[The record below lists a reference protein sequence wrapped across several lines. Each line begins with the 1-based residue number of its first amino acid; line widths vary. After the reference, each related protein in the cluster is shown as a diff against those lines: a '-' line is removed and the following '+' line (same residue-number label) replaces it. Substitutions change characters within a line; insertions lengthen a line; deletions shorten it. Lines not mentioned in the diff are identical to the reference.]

1 MFIYPSI
8 LLLCVY
14 SGGLIVDDCRRR
26 RRSSPDVWRMLF
38 LLLLLPKHG
47 CFKHFRL
54 CVIITSFLLLLL
66 LLLDAK
72 IRAKLR
78 LPRGMEILF
87 IYMSRSDFWK
97 SKTKVNI
104 INIASIYKKKCIDFA
119 NGRGLFLLFRCMT
132 QLRFFLVFL
141 TFLSLFKNT
150 IFFILLLLLYIIL
163 YYLSWLTFVRYADTH
178 KIYTPPLPQN

>member
-1 MFIYPSI
+1 MAAW
-8 LLLCVY
+8 LLMIVVVVRPPTFDARY
-14 SGGLIVDDCRRR
+14 SC
-26 RRSSPDVWRMLF
+26 
-38 LLLLLPKHG
+38 LLLLKHG

-54 CVIITSFLLLLL
+54 CVIITRFLLLL

-72 IRAKLR
+72 IRAKLH
-78 LPRGMEILF
+78 LPRRMEILF

-97 SKTKVNI
+97 SKTKMNI

-141 TFLSLFKNT
+141 TFLSLSLFKNI
-150 IFFILLLLLYIIL
+150 IFFILLLLRTII

-178 KIYTPPLPQN
+178 KIYTLIYTN